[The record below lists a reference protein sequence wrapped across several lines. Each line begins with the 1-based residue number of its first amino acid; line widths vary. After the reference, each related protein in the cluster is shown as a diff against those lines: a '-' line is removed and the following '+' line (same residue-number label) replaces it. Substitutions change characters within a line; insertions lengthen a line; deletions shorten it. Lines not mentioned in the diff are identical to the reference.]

1 MSVTPGAVRIDVVG
15 GFVLQKVTPERSY
28 FRLVIMTHCSTS
40 VTCYLFFW
48 FMKLLMPE

>member
-28 FRLVIMTHCSTS
+28 FRFGDHDSL
-40 VTCYLFFW
+40 
-48 FMKLLMPE
+48 